1 MCSDDSRS
9 DDPNGPPHG
18 SLHKHN
24 SYPSNHPHSNY
35 SSYNSY
41 NDTFYRK
48 RNYNNYNSYGDRGY
62 NRPYMYN
69 SGRGSHNVYTPPMY
83 MGPVIYLSPYYISLI
98 IRFFYNAFRLTTIVV
113 LFGDNNYR
121 SYSLNYSVSIVRVLI
136 LVWFLARN
144 VQVTSLDERTRPRTT
159 NERQ

>member
-1 MCSDDSRS
+1 MGINDFILMCSDDSRS

-69 SGRGSHNVYTPPMY
+69 SGRGSHNQGMFKSQASMNGPGHGPPMN
-83 MGPVIYLSPYYISLI
+83 GNRSLQGMS
-98 IRFFYNAFRLTTIVV
+98 RGRGQMYNH
-113 LFGDNNYR
+113 NNYP
-121 SYSLNYSVSIVRVLI
+121 
-136 LVWFLARN
+136 RN
-144 VQVTSLDERTRPRTT
+144 
-159 NERQ
+159 